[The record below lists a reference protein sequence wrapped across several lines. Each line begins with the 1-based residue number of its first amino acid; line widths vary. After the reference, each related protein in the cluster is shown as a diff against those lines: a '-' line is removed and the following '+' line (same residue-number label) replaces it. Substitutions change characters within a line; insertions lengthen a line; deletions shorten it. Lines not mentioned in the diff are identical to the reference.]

1 MNIWAKQFL
10 NPEYSAQ
17 FDKYLYEVLGYPLL
31 TSLSMGLFVSPYAIT
46 SLREYFSTGFE
57 EYFLKDQNY
66 LKNISPAIYNKIE
79 GLLEDENR

>member
-10 NPEYSAQ
+10 NPEYNAQ

-31 TSLSMGLFVSPYAIT
+31 TSLSMGLFVSPYAVT

-57 EYFLKDQNY
+57 EYFLKDRNY